1 MANQSAAD
9 LALMATFQ
17 RNIISFVNYL
27 DPNSIPARNSE
38 PEVHWPAFNNNN
50 QVRMVFQRPDLNGT
64 GLHTEIDSVNR
75 TICAFIKS
83 TNLEFLN

>member
-1 MANQSAAD
+1 
-9 LALMATFQ
+9 
-17 RNIISFVNYL
+17 
-27 DPNSIPARNSE
+27 
-38 PEVHWPAFNNNN
+38 
-50 QVRMVFQRPDLNGT
+50 MVFQRPDLNGT

>member
-17 RNIISFVNYL
+17 RNIISFVNHL
-27 DPNSIPARNSE
+27 DPNTIPAPNSA
-38 PEVHWPAFNNNN
+38 PEIHLPAFNNSN
-50 QVRMVFQRPDLNGT
+50 QVRMVFQRPDANGT
-64 GLHTEIDSVNR
+64 GLHTEIDSINR

-83 TNLEFLN
+83 ANLEFLN